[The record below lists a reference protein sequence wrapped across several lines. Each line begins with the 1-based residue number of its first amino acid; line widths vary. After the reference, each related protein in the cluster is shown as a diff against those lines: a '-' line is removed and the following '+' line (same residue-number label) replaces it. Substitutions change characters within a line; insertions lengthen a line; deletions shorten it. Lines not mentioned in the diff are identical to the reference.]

1 MKFYTIAD
9 ISDLLK
15 ISQSNAY
22 ALVETG
28 KLVAHRIGVG
38 RGTIRVSDDDL
49 QDYLG
54 NCRTEVVKRSRS
66 RNKKELLPD
75 KGFDPAFLDV

>member
-38 RGTIRVSDDDL
+38 RGTIRVSEDDL
-49 QDYLG
+49 QEFLG
-54 NCRTEVVKRSRS
+54 QSRS
-66 RNKKELLPD
+66 QREPEVATPTSRSKHFKI
-75 KGFDPAFLDV
+75 